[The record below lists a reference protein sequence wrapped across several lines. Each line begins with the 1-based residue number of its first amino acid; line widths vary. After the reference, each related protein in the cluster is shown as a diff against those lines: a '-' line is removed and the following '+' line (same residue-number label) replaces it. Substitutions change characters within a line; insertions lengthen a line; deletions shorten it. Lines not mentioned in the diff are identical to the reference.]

1 MAKCYSSLI
10 YTLSAGGK
18 LNPGNKYTVTEKL
31 NVKEKLEVKQV
42 FSHQRN
48 FDFVTIIS
56 TGALYR
62 KSSKE
67 LQPMP
72 WRSQSVD
79 CKIPFPPFQ
88 IPFPYFY
95 LHDASVSNCIT
106 IFISVRESWLLLLL
120 PTSWKSQKQRAL
132 NQDVLSWRCHSSLI
146 LKDGD

>member
-48 FDFVTIIS
+48 FDFVTIIC

-62 KSSKE
+62 KSSKG
-67 LQPMP
+67 LQPM
-72 WRSQSVD
+72 Q
-79 CKIPFPPFQ
+79 
-88 IPFPYFY
+88 
-95 LHDASVSNCIT
+95 
-106 IFISVRESWLLLLL
+106 
-120 PTSWKSQKQRAL
+120 
-132 NQDVLSWRCHSSLI
+132 
-146 LKDGD
+146 